1 MHGHYAP
8 HYDHLDENP
17 DINKNDIWMQKY
29 GNRLATYLLLVKTAT
44 KGGGTIFPNLNL
56 VVQPDLGN
64 FLNNFK
70 NRKIYANQCLSGL
83 HDPNFGLKF
92 NICLISKIAPF

>member
-56 VVQPDLGN
+56 VVQPDLGD

-70 NRKIYANQCLSGL
+70 NRKICAELV
-83 HDPNFGLKF
+83 PFRFARPKF
-92 NICLISKIAPF
+92 LAQIQHLLNSKIAPF